1 MSKNTVFH
9 LIKRFDPRSIFFV
22 LIPGIILYNLYIF
35 NMSYPGEARQPFP
48 VAIGAV
54 IPFVI
59 LAVAL
64 MLFPGAGTGE
74 TYDLKRKYCL
84 KESVLAFLISW
95 SCFTWVVR
103 IISFSG
109 VERGAPGTILLSGLY
124 LVLFF
129 NALLVLFF
137 TARHPFTIR
146 FLKFHRGLIVVII
159 LALLVRFLMVLA
171 YPFLVV
177 RSDGGDG
184 GHFYGRIWQMA
195 QGFYQGNLNFVT
207 GYPFFMSFPCV
218 LLRGWRSYQG
228 LPLLFFQHLLGVLM
242 PAFLYH
248 IVWLH
253 TKDKKAAIVVGIISA
268 LSLQDALWAHRT
280 RPAFMGALLAAAS
293 MWSFSVWVKRYPG
306 FRWIALTGI
315 LLSCATLTRNFPIVF
330 LGCFVV
336 MICVLKGRT
345 LKRKVIAIAFLLTA
359 FFSCYYAYV
368 YFVQYLSTGMF
379 AMRGMGVGI
388 FNMHAVTYRQD
399 PEKIPFDR
407 NAGEYTDKMVAYSH
421 CIREDLPRIPR
432 EYWSVT
438 IFDKKD
444 ARAPEYLTE
453 ELKASVSTRSRHR
466 LPYLEKE
473 RDKIYVDK
481 VEFAYYLGVPG
492 MKKLIDGYCYEQVK
506 SAPLKYLDIVYRR
519 IIQAFRVYHEDFV
532 FKYRYFPELKKI
544 EVIAKMPFGF
554 CKVKWP
560 LPHSK
565 DAKIQYSNV
574 YAVHIIEWFYRN
586 VVYDWW
592 IYLGIVLVL
601 LKDMLKRTS
610 LGLLSGMCIFLVCSF
625 IFFYSFIRLPH
636 ARHMTIVSPFYDIL
650 FGLAVY
656 RIAASA
662 AGIVMKLLRPRNVEG
677 YDHI

>member
-1 MSKNTVFH
+1 
-9 LIKRFDPRSIFFV
+9 
-22 LIPGIILYNLYIF
+22 
-35 NMSYPGEARQPFP
+35 
-48 VAIGAV
+48 
-54 IPFVI
+54 
-59 LAVAL
+59 
-64 MLFPGAGTGE
+64 
-74 TYDLKRKYCL
+74 
-84 KESVLAFLISW
+84 
-95 SCFTWVVR
+95 
-103 IISFSG
+103 
-109 VERGAPGTILLSGLY
+109 
-124 LVLFF
+124 
-129 NALLVLFF
+129 
-137 TARHPFTIR
+137 
-146 FLKFHRGLIVVII
+146 
-159 LALLVRFLMVLA
+159 
-171 YPFLVV
+171 
-177 RSDGGDG
+177 
-184 GHFYGRIWQMA
+184 
-195 QGFYQGNLNFVT
+195 
-207 GYPFFMSFPCV
+207 
-218 LLRGWRSYQG
+218 
-228 LPLLFFQHLLGVLM
+228 
-242 PAFLYH
+242 
-248 IVWLH
+248 
-253 TKDKKAAIVVGIISA
+253 
-268 LSLQDALWAHRT
+268 
-280 RPAFMGALLAAAS
+280 
-293 MWSFSVWVKRYPG
+293 
-306 FRWIALTGI
+306 
-315 LLSCATLTRNFPIVF
+315 
-330 LGCFVV
+330 
-336 MICVLKGRT
+336 
-345 LKRKVIAIAFLLTA
+345 
-359 FFSCYYAYV
+359 
-368 YFVQYLSTGMF
+368 
-379 AMRGMGVGI
+379 
-388 FNMHAVTYRQD
+388 MHAVTYRQD